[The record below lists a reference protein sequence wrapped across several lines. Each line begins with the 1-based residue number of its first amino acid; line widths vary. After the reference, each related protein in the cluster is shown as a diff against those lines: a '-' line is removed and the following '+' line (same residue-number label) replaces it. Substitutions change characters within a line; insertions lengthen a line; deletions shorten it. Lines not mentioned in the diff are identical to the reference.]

1 MDLYQEAAQ
10 VLEDTQLERVLSEFG
25 EFALGG
31 SYVYRT
37 MVDRDIDCHVVLK
50 DGLKLSYETRAEVMA
65 RLMDVP
71 NLRGIQMADIHHFP
85 SGSTHQID
93 GIWYGLGIISN
104 DTSERWN
111 IDIWV
116 ITPDSATEADPKLT
130 KRLCNL
136 TDNER
141 ETIVAIKQA
150 ALDAGKKEKGVTSI
164 AVYRAVLDS
173 GISTYDE
180 FLALGNSF

>member
-10 VLEDTQLERVLSEFG
+10 VLEDTPLERVLSEFG
-25 EFALGG
+25 EFALEG

-116 ITPDSATEADPKLT
+116 ITPDSATEADPKLI

-150 ALDAGKKEKGVTSI
+150 ALDAGQKEKGVTSVEI
-164 AVYRAVLDS
+164 YRAVLDRGAS
-173 GISTYDE
+173 SYDE
-180 FLALGNSF
+180 FLALNDSL